1 MLFLSK
7 ETMTTRNIDIELLKK
22 DLIYLKNGID
32 DIKEE
37 LKCIRDEKISRV
49 EFTLVNKQQDDR
61 IKKVESLVFGAI
73 GLTLTTIGMRILDFF
88 TNGGR

>member
-7 ETMTTRNIDIELLKK
+7 ETMTTRNTDVELLNK
-22 DLIYLKNGID
+22 DLTYLKNGID

-49 EFTLVNKQQDDR
+49 EFALVNKQQDDR
-61 IKKVESLVFGAI
+61 IKKVESLVFGSI
-73 GLTLTTIGMRILDFF
+73 GLTLTAIGKMILNFF
-88 TNGGR
+88 LGGN